1 MKKNL
6 AFIVFIFTVFPLAA
20 YCQTTGYWNKNT
32 QLTPWRIP
40 LPLDHHYRLEDL
52 DHDGKPDVIY
62 SFINDSIPC
71 IWIDDDHDMKWTDF
85 EGDTDNDCLLIDRN
99 RDGIYAGPE
108 DLSIDWADE
117 DGDGIADIQIVAQ
130 NGSAKARYGFN
141 FDTDF
146 MVFIDKEKD
155 NTKHFINWNALRMMA
170 WEHQGHSNFY
180 EDYLGNTLFLKMHQS
195 TFRIGDMRYSWENPF
210 IFYDTDND
218 GLTEWTMRLVD
229 TPHFRPRN
237 GESPEFANL
246 DKEIDVNF
254 TKKIDWVGISWDLD
268 NDNGQGNEFD
278 FDMSLR
284 FTGPGFDYSDQ
295 IHKYKSLRG
304 NEAANK
310 LMFDSRWRKMD
321 ELIYP
326 GREEAWDLT
335 FKKGQWKDCR
345 FVFDEDD
352 DCNRWER
359 VEFYEPRDLF
369 KVGTFKGGIDNNQ
382 QADAAGD
389 RGEFDED
396 FSGKGQMYV
405 GAFDGRIHLYG
416 AEWGAWRIDPT
427 AFYFQGFGGLYDRW
441 KGSRLEKTPDK
452 FATVKYTDTDN
463 NGFIDKLEYD
473 LDGDT
478 IFEEKVSLKEL
489 GVEDTA
495 PIINTANMKYEDFT
509 KLFKTVAEK
518 QFSRAGEAIRLS
530 KSYGINP
537 NWYAFWMSPRT
548 LHEKYEFGYW
558 LNFYLYHDM
567 RQWAASNKNMDLV
580 KKLDIAY
587 YSGDWKRVKPAS

>member
-6 AFIVFIFTVFPLAA
+6 ALIVFAFAILPLTAF
-20 YCQTTGYWNKNT
+20 CQNTHYWNNKT

-40 LPLDHHYRLEDL
+40 LPLEHHYRIVDL
-52 DHDGKPDVIY
+52 DGDGQPDVIY

-71 IWIDDDHDMKWTDF
+71 IWIDDDHNMKWTDF
-85 EGDTDNDCLLIDRN
+85 EGDTSNDCLLIDRN
-99 RDGIYAGPE
+99 RDGIYGGPE
-108 DLSIDWADE
+108 DLSIDWVDT
-117 DGDGIADIQIVAQ
+117 DGDGVADIEIVAQ
-130 NGSAKARYGFN
+130 NGKAENRYGFD
-141 FDTDF
+141 FDTEF
-146 MVFIDKEKD
+146 MVFFGDGKGD
-155 NTKHFINWNALRMMA
+155 MMHYINWNTLHLNA
-170 WEHQGHSNFY
+170 WEHNGHSNFY
-180 EDYLGNTLFLKMHQS
+180 EKYSGNTMFLKLHQS
-195 TFRIGDMRYSWENPF
+195 TFRISDMRYSWENPF
-210 IFYDTDND
+210 IFFDTDGD
-218 GLTEWTMRLVD
+218 GLAEWTIRLAD
-229 TPHFRPRN
+229 TPHFRPRT
-237 GESPEFANL
+237 GVSEEFAKV
-246 DKEIDVNF
+246 DKEIDVIP

-295 IHKYKSLRG
+295 VHKIKNLKG
-304 NEAANK
+304 NQAANK
-310 LMFDSRWRKMD
+310 LMYDSRWRQLD
-321 ELIYP
+321 EFIFP
-326 GREEAWDLT
+326 GRNEAWDLIFNRGKWT
-335 FKKGQWKDCR
+335 NCR

-359 VEFYEPRDLF
+359 VEFYEPKDLF
-369 KVGTFKGGIDNNQ
+369 KVGTNKGGLDNNQ

-396 FSGKGQMYV
+396 FSGKGNLYV

-416 AEWGAWRIDPT
+416 AEWGAWRIDQT

-441 KGSRLEKTPDK
+441 KGSRLEKNPEK

-463 NGFIDKLEYD
+463 DGFIDQLEYD

-489 GVEDTA
+489 GIDDRC
-495 PIINTANMKYEDFT
+495 PIINTANMKYDDFT
-509 KLFKTVAEK
+509 RLFKSVAENL
-518 QFSRAGEAIRLS
+518 FSRAGEAIQLS

-537 NWYAFWMSPRT
+537 NWYSFWMYPRT
-548 LHEKYEFGYW
+548 LQEKYEYGYW

-580 KKLDIAY
+580 RKIDIAY
-587 YSGDWKRVKPAS
+587 YSGDWKRVKKGS